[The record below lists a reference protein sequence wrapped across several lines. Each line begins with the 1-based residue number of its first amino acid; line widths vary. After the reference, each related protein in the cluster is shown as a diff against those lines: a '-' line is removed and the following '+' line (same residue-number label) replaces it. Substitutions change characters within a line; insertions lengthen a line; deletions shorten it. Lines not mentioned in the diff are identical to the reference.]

1 MPARDPHVKALFS
14 EDVVNKIE
22 KDIGCKIKIEEKF
35 IIVSGKDRLILKKG
49 VDSVHKIKEDGDNKG
64 RHKYSEDREN
74 KGSASSSVRQTRSFE
89 RRSPLTSRLARSG
102 SQKSNPSPHRT
113 SHILHRYARLEKG
126 VDDCV
131 REDPQ
136 KLSSGSP
143 RGRCI
148 FWSF

>member
-49 VDSVHKIKEDGDNKG
+49 VDVVHKIKEEGDNKG
-64 RHKYSEDREN
+64 NHKYSEDREN
-74 KGSASSSVRQTRSFE
+74 KGSSSSPILQSRSFE
-89 RRSPLTSRLARSG
+89 RRSPITSRLARSG
-102 SQKSNPSPHRT
+102 SQKSNSSPHRAP
-113 SHILHRYARLEKG
+113 HIPHRYGRQEKG
-126 VDDCV
+126 VEDRV
-131 REDPQ
+131 REDLQ

-143 RGRCI
+143 HGRCI
-148 FWSF
+148 V